1 MSTNIDTNALEK
13 LGLMQKPSQAASK
26 DRLGQDEFLKLMVA
40 QLKNQDPMKPMQN
53 GEFMAQ
59 MAQFSTVTGIQEL
72 QTSFSQFATAM
83 QSNQALQASA
93 LVGRTVLAPGDVAVL
108 APGGGVSGAIDL
120 PSTTSKLTVA
130 VYSPSGQL
138 VRRMDMGQQAGG
150 LVDFKWDG
158 KTDAGDMAPAGN
170 YKLAAGAMI
179 SDKAVAV
186 DTLVASTVES
196 VTLGRGGQ
204 TPTVNVAGIG
214 AVDMSNIR
222 RIM

>member
-59 MAQFSTVTGIQEL
+59 MAQFSAVTGIQEL
-72 QTSFSQFATAM
+72 QNSFSQFATAM

-108 APGGGVSGAIDL
+108 SPGGGVSGAVDL
-120 PSTTSKLTVA
+120 PSSTSKLTVA
-130 VYSPSGQL
+130 VFSPSGQL
-138 VRRMDMGQQAGG
+138 VRRMDMGPQTGG

-170 YKLAAGAMI
+170 YKLAASVMI
-179 SDKAVAV
+179 DSKPVAV

-204 TPTVNVAGIG
+204 GAMVNVAGVG
-214 AVDMSNIR
+214 ALDISRIS